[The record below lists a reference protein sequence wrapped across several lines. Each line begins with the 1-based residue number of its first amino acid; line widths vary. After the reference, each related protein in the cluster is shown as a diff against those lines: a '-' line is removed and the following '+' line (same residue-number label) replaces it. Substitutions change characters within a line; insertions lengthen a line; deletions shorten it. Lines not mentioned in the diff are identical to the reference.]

1 MRKLRDQQFYLEK
14 EYGTQKMQ
22 STVKVNPGFCMCP
35 EMMGLVQ
42 K

>member
-14 EYGTQKMQ
+14 GYGAQMIE
-22 STVKVNPGFCMCP
+22 STINVNPNFCMCP
-35 EMMGLVQ
+35 EMMGLVR